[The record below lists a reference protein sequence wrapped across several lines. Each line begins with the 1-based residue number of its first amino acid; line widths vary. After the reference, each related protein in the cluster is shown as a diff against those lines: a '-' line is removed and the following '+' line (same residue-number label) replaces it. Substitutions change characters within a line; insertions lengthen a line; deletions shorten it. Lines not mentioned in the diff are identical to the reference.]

1 MTRLIR
7 TVCKSVQQRRCEK
20 SGKIVCFATYLKD
33 EFGITSILLF
43 PFLGNRINILFVN
56 AAGVYFLYDQLIDF
70 FQRIERNN
78 KLLDA
83 VYWDLEVLSF
93 KIGCRALRLIEKLIT
108 GSLWKIMAN
117 ETHILRMSRH
127 CKGLL
132 EFLES
137 SSEDCSKFLR
147 DESFCDPPFI
157 NRDDCLIKLLE
168 PCHDQTQLM
177 TK

>member
-1 MTRLIR
+1 MEFKENILKHKVNFDDISKIEQEKMVEVNQFFWGLHYLVGLADQAEACSKIWESIIHKDRKAGSIVHGGYANGESGVTRLIR
-7 TVCKSVQQRRCEK
+7 TVCKLVQQRRCEK

-83 VYWDLEVLSF
+83 VYWE
-93 KIGCRALRLIEKLIT
+93 C
-108 GSLWKIMAN
+108 
-117 ETHILRMSRH
+117 
-127 CKGLL
+127 
-132 EFLES
+132 
-137 SSEDCSKFLR
+137 
-147 DESFCDPPFI
+147 
-157 NRDDCLIKLLE
+157 
-168 PCHDQTQLM
+168 
-177 TK
+177 

>member
-1 MTRLIR
+1 MCSIAHGGYSNGESGVTRLIR
-7 TVCKSVQQRRCEK
+7 TVCKSVQERGCEK

-83 VYWDLEVLSF
+83 VYWE
-93 KIGCRALRLIEKLIT
+93 C
-108 GSLWKIMAN
+108 
-117 ETHILRMSRH
+117 
-127 CKGLL
+127 
-132 EFLES
+132 
-137 SSEDCSKFLR
+137 
-147 DESFCDPPFI
+147 
-157 NRDDCLIKLLE
+157 
-168 PCHDQTQLM
+168 
-177 TK
+177 